1 MTIIIDT
8 HIFLW
13 LLNDPSRIKSKH
25 MEYIENTANQ
35 IFLSSMSVAELM
47 IKKSIGK
54 LNLDFDILEMANNME
69 IEILDFTGID
79 ALQLGTLPSHH
90 RDPFDRMIISQAQSN
105 KFSLISYDKKFEYYD
120 CLLI

>member
-13 LLNDPSRIKSKH
+13 LLNDPLRIKSEH

-35 IFLSSMSVAELM
+35 LFLSSMSIAELY

-54 LNLDFDILEMANNME
+54 LTFTFDMMEMTENMGV
-69 IEILDFTGID
+69 EILDFTGSD
-79 ALQLGTLPSHH
+79 ALQLETLPLHH
-90 RDPFDRMIISQAQSN
+90 KDPFDRMIISQALSNNYSVISYDN
-105 KFSLISYDKKFEYYD
+105 KFSLYECK
-120 CLLI
+120 LI